1 MMTTFYFVRHAKSD
15 PFRGSDKDRSITEEG
30 YIQAQQLVEVFKH
43 IEFDLLITSPY
54 QRAIDTLIYL
64 ALDRKE
70 TIQTYEELKEIRL
83 SKKPIQNV
91 LEYQQLMKKIFKEP
105 SYNLDGCESIKQT
118 QDRAVPIIKE
128 LVERYPDDTIVVGTH
143 GTLFTAMLKYF
154 DEEYG
159 YEFWKS
165 LKQPDVYKV
174 IIDSERFELQC
185 IKHVE
190 VSA

>member
-1 MMTTFYFVRHAKSD
+1 MTTFYFVRHAKSD

-30 YIQAQQLVEVFKH
+30 YIQAQKLVEVFKH

-64 ALDRKE
+64 ALDRRD

-83 SKKPIQNV
+83 SNEPIQDV

-105 SYNLDGCESIKQT
+105 SFNLDDCESIKHT
-118 QDRAVPIIKE
+118 QDRAVPIIRD
-128 LVERYPDDTIVVGTH
+128 LVKRYPDDTIIVGTH
-143 GTLFTAMLKYF
+143 GTLFTAILKYF
-154 DEEYG
+154 DDQYG

-165 LKQPDVYKV
+165 LKQPDIYKV
-174 IIDSERFELQC
+174 VIDSEQFILHC
-185 IKHVE
+185 IEHVE
-190 VSA
+190 VTA